1 MTEPATAV
9 VRERP
14 LRVHTRN
21 QLSDFDALVE
31 RALVAQAHC
40 RSAAALLLAEE
51 AVVIASELLHF
62 ETIHDVACALL
73 KRRLATA
80 LAKVSDVQL
89 EDGQRQAENAK
100 RYLRRLVADA
110 DKRVPSFSG
119 RPLW

>member
-1 MTEPATAV
+1 MDENRPPSDRPGVCRWANCQPSSANALSGCTPATSSPTSTPWS
-9 VRERP
+9 E
-14 LRVHTRN
+14 
-21 QLSDFDALVE
+21 QLAGDHHRFLG
-31 RALVAQAHC
+31 
-40 RSAAALLLAEE
+40 
-51 AVVIASELLHF
+51 ELLRF
-62 ETIHDVACALL
+62 ETIHYVACALL
-73 KRRLATA
+73 KRRLAAA